1 MTMELSSSQRLP
13 VDQATAWAA
22 LNDAQILKAAIPGC
36 EAVEKIS
43 DTEYTV
49 AMTAAVGPVKAKF
62 KGRLTLSDVVAP
74 KSYTIQFD
82 GQGGPAG
89 FGKGSAQVELVPD
102 GEETELKYSVKAQV
116 GGRMAQVG
124 QRLIDGAARKMA
136 DDFFVAF
143 GAELARLHGKAV
155 PVAAAPAAKRGLTRI
170 IAVAAIAALL
180 AILYFVVRKG

>member
-1 MTMELSSSQRLP
+1 MELASQQRLP

-22 LNDAQILKAAIPGC
+22 LNDAEILKAAIPGC
-36 EAVEKIS
+36 ESVEKIS
-43 DTEYTV
+43 DSEYTV

-74 KSYTIQFD
+74 KSYTIHFD

-89 FGKGSAQVELVPD
+89 FGKGSAEVELVPD
-102 GEETELKYSVKAQV
+102 GEETELRYSVKAQV

-136 DDFFVAF
+136 DDFFRAF
-143 GAELARLHGKAV
+143 GAELARRHGKPV
-155 PVAAAPAAKRGLTRI
+155 PVPAGAPARPGMTRI
-170 IAVAAIAALL
+170 IAIFAMAALL
-180 AILYFVVRKG
+180 AIVYFVFRKG

>member
-1 MTMELSSSQRLP
+1 MELASQQRLP

-22 LNDAQILKAAIPGC
+22 LNDADILKAAIPGC

-74 KSYTIQFD
+74 KSYTLNFD

-89 FGKGSAQVELVPD
+89 FGKGSAQVELVAD
-102 GEETELKYSVKAQV
+102 GEETELKYAVKAQV

-136 DDFFVAF
+136 DDFFAAF
-143 GAELARLHGKAV
+143 GAELARRHGKPV
-155 PVAAAPAAKRGLTRI
+155 PAAAEKPAGPGITRI
-170 IAVAAIAALL
+170 VAVAALAALL
-180 AILYFVVRKG
+180 AFLYFVVRKG

>member
-1 MTMELSSSQRLP
+1 MELASQQRLP

-22 LNDAQILKAAIPGC
+22 LNDAEILKAAIPGC
-36 EAVEKIS
+36 ESVEKVS

-62 KGRLTLSDVVAP
+62 KGRLTLSDVVPP
-74 KSYTIQFD
+74 KSYTIRFD

-89 FGKGSAQVELVPD
+89 FGKGSAAVELVPD
-102 GEETELKYSVKAQV
+102 GDETELKYSVKAQV

-143 GAELARLHGKAV
+143 GAELARRHGKPV
-155 PVAAAPAAKRGLTRI
+155 PVAASGTAKRGWTRV
-170 IAVAAIAALL
+170 IAIFAMAALL
-180 AILYFVVRKG
+180 AIVYFVFRKG

>member
-1 MTMELSSSQRLP
+1 MELISSQRLP
-13 VDQATAWAA
+13 VDQATAWEA
-22 LNDAQILKAAIPGC
+22 LNDADILKAAIPGC
-36 EAVEKIS
+36 ESVEKIS
-43 DTEYTV
+43 DSEYTV

-136 DDFFVAF
+136 DDFFIAF
-143 GAELARLHGKAV
+143 GAELARRHGKPV
-155 PVAAAPAAKRGLTRI
+155 PVAAARPARSSMTRI
-170 IAVAAIAALL
+170 IAIFAMAALL
-180 AILYFVVRKG
+180 AIIYFAFRKG

>member
-1 MTMELSSSQRLP
+1 MELASQQRLP

-22 LNDAQILKAAIPGC
+22 LNDADILKAAIPGC
-36 EAVEKIS
+36 EAVEKVS

-49 AMTAAVGPVKAKF
+49 AMTAAIGPVKAKF

-74 KSYTIQFD
+74 TSYTLQFD

-89 FGKGSAQVELVPD
+89 FGKGSAQVELVPEGD
-102 GEETELKYSVKAQV
+102 ETVLKYAVKAQV

-143 GAELARLHGKAV
+143 GAELARRHGKAA
-155 PVAAAPAAKRGLTRI
+155 PVAARPPARSGMTRI
-170 IAVAAIAALL
+170 IAIFAMAALL
-180 AILYFVVRKG
+180 AVIYFVFRKG

>member
-1 MTMELSSSQRLP
+1 MELSSQQRLP

-22 LNDAQILKAAIPGC
+22 LNDPDILKAAIPGC
-36 EAVEKIS
+36 EAVDKVS

-49 AMTAAVGPVKAKF
+49 AMTASVGPVKAKF

-74 KSYTIQFD
+74 RSYTIHFD

-89 FGKGSAQVELVPD
+89 FGKGSAQVELVPE
-102 GEETELKYSVKAQV
+102 GNETELRYAVKAQV

-136 DDFFVAF
+136 GDFFTAF
-143 GAELARLHGKAV
+143 GAELARRHGKPV
-155 PVAAAPAAKRGLTRI
+155 PAAPARPDKPGWTR
-170 IAVAAIAALL
+170 AIAFLAMAAVL
-180 AILYFVVRKG
+180 AILYFAFRKG

>member
-1 MTMELSSSQRLP
+1 MELTSSQRLP

-22 LNDAQILKAAIPGC
+22 LNDAEILKAAIPGC
-36 EAVEKIS
+36 DAVEKVS
-43 DTEYTV
+43 DSEYTM

-74 KSYTIQFD
+74 KSYTIHFD

-102 GEETELKYSVKAQV
+102 GEETELRYSVKAQV

-143 GAELARLHGKAV
+143 GAELARRHGKPV
-155 PVAAAPAAKRGLTRI
+155 PAAAAAPARPGMTRV
-170 IAVAAIAALL
+170 IAIVGIVVLL
-180 AILYFVVRKG
+180 ALLYFVVRKG